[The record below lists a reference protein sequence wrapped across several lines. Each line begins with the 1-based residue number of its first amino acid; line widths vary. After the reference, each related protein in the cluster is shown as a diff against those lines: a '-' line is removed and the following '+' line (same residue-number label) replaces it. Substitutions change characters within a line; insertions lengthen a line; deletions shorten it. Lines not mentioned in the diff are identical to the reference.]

1 MLLVI
6 ILIILPLLVFQN
18 ILYLLFFYHWRNRNF
33 SLIKKNPFNTNF
45 LLKLNYDKTNNKINL
60 TVHKRTQNIVMPS
73 SFNGKKI
80 VIYMAESFNAAV
92 TKVKISDYSSTIT
105 MSAVNYNH
113 NQQFVFT
120 NEGGLLSKILF
131 SPNFYDTDSEQYHKV
146 ILQEKLD
153 GTYID

>member
-1 MLLVI
+1 
-6 ILIILPLLVFQN
+6 
-18 ILYLLFFYHWRNRNF
+18 
-33 SLIKKNPFNTNF
+33 
-45 LLKLNYDKTNNKINL
+45 
-60 TVHKRTQNIVMPS
+60 MPS

-80 VIYMAESFNAAV
+80 VIYMAESFNAGV
-92 TKVKISDYSSTIT
+92 TKVKISNYSSTIT

-146 ILQEKLD
+146 ILQEKLN
-153 GTYID
+153 GSYIV

>member
-1 MLLVI
+1 
-6 ILIILPLLVFQN
+6 
-18 ILYLLFFYHWRNRNF
+18 
-33 SLIKKNPFNTNF
+33 
-45 LLKLNYDKTNNKINL
+45 
-60 TVHKRTQNIVMPS
+60 MPS

-80 VIYMAESFNAAV
+80 VIYIAESFSTGV

-131 SPNFYDTDSEQYHKV
+131 SSNFYDADSEQYHKV
-146 ILQEKLD
+146 ILQEKLN
-153 GTYID
+153 GSYID